1 MPNEERETF
10 ECCNCGE
17 SFTEDEVRT
26 ALHDDDLY
34 CDDCYWEDHT
44 TCDDCDEVFHTE
56 DMDYCEANDHNFC
69 HDCSSY
75 YTWSDCCGEWFPED
89 YAEEHGSRCNC
100 PNNRIHSY
108 DYRPK
113 LRVYDYSINRDNGTH
128 HRGYS
133 YVLRK
138 ELKESTKLFKNYNP
152 RRPLTKCVMGFEL
165 EVEQKT
171 GDGKLVG
178 DMAEDVTMYS
188 KDVKTNEPF
197 LYCMQDGSLNNGF
210 EIASQPFTE
219 SYYKNIIYRK
229 RMLKNVFSML
239 RGEGYRSYDTR
250 NCGMHIHVN
259 RNSFTGD
266 VHLYKFHLM
275 FYKNEEFIR
284 WFSNRNSENLE
295 RWSNVYGISKERI
308 RNRIKR
314 KSSPKF
320 YAVHITP
327 KGTVEI
333 RIFRGTLDFKAFC
346 KNIEFVFAMKEF
358 SSRYSIRNMKAGRF
372 IRWLKTIKR
381 YPNLTFFFE
390 NLKPRDGF
398 DYWNGVRSWE
408 DLKPYTKNDIKEYKI
423 PTIYEEEETCGRE
436 SIFE

>member
-26 ALHDDDLY
+26 ALHDDELY

>member
-1 MPNEERETF
+1 MPNEETPTH
-10 ECCNCGE
+10 ECCNCDSEFTADDMNTSDITGE
-17 SFTEDEVRT
+17 NYCVDCFWEV
-26 ALHDDDLY
+26 
-34 CDDCYWEDHT
+34 HT
-44 TCDDCDEVFHTE
+44 TCDDCDETCLSE
-56 DMDYCEANDHNFC
+56 DINYCEANERQFC
-69 HDCSSY
+69 DSCEDY
-75 YTWSDCCGEWFPED
+75 YNWRECCGEWFPED
-89 YAEEHGSRCNC
+89 YDNNGSPCNC
-100 PNNRIHSY
+100 NHDRIHSY
-108 DYRPK
+108 DYRPN
-113 LRVYDYSINRDNGTH
+113 LRVYDYNINRDNGSH

-133 YVLRK
+133 YVFRK
-138 ELKESTKLFKNYNP
+138 EITMGSSKLFKNYNP

-188 KDVKTNEPF
+188 KDVKTKEPF
-197 LYCMQDGSLNNGF
+197 LYCMQDGSLSNGF
-210 EIASQPFTE
+210 EIASLPFTE

-229 RMLKNVFSML
+229 RMMKNVLSIL
-239 RGEGYRSYDTR
+239 RGEGYRSYNTR

-275 FYKNEEFIR
+275 FYKNEEFIG
-284 WFSNRNSENLE
+284 WFSNRNPENLE
-295 RWSNVYGISKERI
+295 RWSNVYGVSKDRI

-327 KGTVEI
+327 KNTVEI

-346 KNIEFVFAMKEF
+346 KNIEFVFALKEF

-381 YPNLTFFFE
+381 YPNLTYFFE

-408 DLKPYTKNDIKEYKI
+408 DLKPYNKNDIKEYKI
-423 PTIYEEEETCGRE
+423 PTVYEEINRM
-436 SIFE
+436 